1 MEKLPSHIIC
11 FINEILNDIKKKL
24 TIKDY
29 LIDKDKLRVMPTSI
43 IRYKDEQI
51 LTEIRN
57 NPDSK
62 EILNKLEKRDK
73 YLNYVCSCWL
83 FKNQC
88 KQRMER
94 IKRLIREIIEKVS
107 VF

>member
-1 MEKLPSHIIC
+1 MNKSDTSCGKMPEQTLTKENCNTRQSI
-11 FINEILNDIKKKL
+11 FDIEL
-24 TIKDY
+24 E
-29 LIDKDKLRVMPTSI
+29 L
-43 IRYKDEQI
+43 

-94 IKRLIREIIEKVS
+94 IKRLIREIIEKVFS
-107 VF
+107 LNNFNFLKNQK

>member
-1 MEKLPSHIIC
+1 MYREMFEKL
-11 FINEILNDIKKKL
+11 N
-24 TIKDY
+24 KDV
-29 LIDKDKLRVMPTSI
+29 R
-43 IRYKDEQI
+43 RYTDDQL
-51 LTEIRN
+51 LTEIRK